1 VPDEIVLNKCDAVD
15 AARRSYQALK
25 SSMAL
30 ARPFDGDAIP
40 IHRVSATEGM
50 GLDRL
55 AGRLLE
61 ATDAYRVGSL
71 RVKEEHYFAKWVKEE
86 FGRRGMLYLRQ
97 HHEGAREYLDAR
109 GSFDAAEAAFAA
121 EYTVR

>member
-1 VPDEIVLNKCDAVD
+1 
-15 AARRSYQALK
+15 
-25 SSMAL
+25 M
-30 ARPFDGDAIP
+30 
-40 IHRVSATEGM
+40 
-50 GLDRL
+50 
-55 AGRLLE
+55 LE

-97 HHEGAREYLDAR
+97 QHEGAREYLDAC

-121 EYTVR
+121 EYSAR